1 MKKYISKII
10 YHLIAKRLPISYSKF
25 NVGQRK
31 IRYWCTKHM
40 INFCGKNVNIEKNAS
55 FSEQISIG
63 DNSGIGINADIR
75 GKCIIG
81 ENVLMGPNCTIYSQN
96 HNFSDCSIPIIKQGM
111 SQIEPVTIGD
121 DVWIGKN
128 VTILPGV
135 NIGSHSIIGACAV
148 VTKDIPEWAIAVGN
162 PAIIKKY
169 RKNLII

>member
-1 MKKYISKII
+1 
-10 YHLIAKRLPISYSKF
+10 
-25 NVGQRK
+25 
-31 IRYWCTKHM
+31 
-40 INFCGKNVNIEKNAS
+40 
-55 FSEQISIG
+55 
-63 DNSGIGINADIR
+63 
-75 GKCIIG
+75 
-81 ENVLMGPNCTIYSQN
+81 MGPNCTIYSQN